1 LTSWSDI
8 LIGIRAS
15 LTKHYWLCE
24 GFCAPVYASL
34 YRRQV
39 SCFEDSL
46 NTQHNRVRGPTGL
59 DAARSGIRM
68 PNIMID
74 EFLLMII
81 ISGIGLTVAY
91 LRAEYFVHRRFKAA
105 EHEKL
110 IAHRELHANRLVR
123 SASADP
129 FKSHISLYNPIGK
142 ILVAI
147 ATPQHDA
154 YALRVYD
161 VAAYQRL
168 VYLAFQLKSQH
179 IAAADGASFLSAH
192 PEWST
197 HRSPAKPFAGM
208 RNLKSSP

>member
-91 LRAEYFVHRRFKAA
+91 LRAEYVVHRRFKAA

-154 YALRVYD
+154 YALRVY
-161 VAAYQRL
+161 VCR
-168 VYLAFQLKSQH
+168 VSTP
-179 IAAADGASFLSAH
+179 GLSRISTKK
-192 PEWST
+192 PT
-197 HRSPAKPFAGM
+197 HRGCRCCLIQRFSVIL
-208 RNLKSSP
+208 R